1 MLFIIFL
8 FRFIQSLANWR
19 AKTAGSVT
27 PSSETDDTGANA
39 LILSVILSVLCD
51 QNVMISTLHSKNLV
65 FLHMPSA
72 YRTQICIVLASE
84 ASPSISSSR
93 KSGAEMSPAERP
105 VTSLP
110 PQNIRQSAFTT
121 ENKVT
126 NDRNY
131 SARVEKQEEKSRL
144 GIFLAD

>member
-1 MLFIIFL
+1 
-8 FRFIQSLANWR
+8 
-19 AKTAGSVT
+19 
-27 PSSETDDTGANA
+27 
-39 LILSVILSVLCD
+39 
-51 QNVMISTLHSKNLV
+51 
-65 FLHMPSA
+65 
-72 YRTQICIVLASE
+72 
-84 ASPSISSSR
+84 
-93 KSGAEMSPAERP
+93 MSPAERP